1 MSNRWLILAALT
13 FARTVMGFQFQSVAA
28 VAPLVIADFHIGYAA
43 LGTVIGLY
51 LLPGVVVA
59 IPGGVLAQ
67 RFGDKRMVLC
77 GLAAMTLGGVMMAS
91 GDETLLTAGRM
102 LSGCGAVVLNVLLTK
117 MTTDTFEG
125 REVVTALGVLITSWP
140 LGIALALVTLPR
152 LAAATSWHAAM
163 LAGAG
168 LSALAFVLVLAVY
181 RSRQKPT
188 AGARLGF
195 DLARRELALAV
206 LAGSVWTF
214 YNMALI
220 LVLTFGPAWLIAG
233 GDTPAH
239 ASAVV
244 SLVSWLII
252 PAIPLGAFAA
262 DRAGHP
268 MTTML
273 SFFALGALAIALL
286 PFVGGAPG
294 LLAAIGL
301 IFGPPGGLI
310 MALPGQAV
318 PPERRALAM
327 GVYFTVYY
335 VGMGI
340 APGIAGFARDVSHSA
355 AAPLWLATAMLVC
368 AAVSLL
374 AFRAGRRTDTAL

>member
-1 MSNRWLILAALT
+1 MPNRWLILAALT

-28 VAPLVIADFHIGYAA
+28 VAPFVIADFHIGYAA

-51 LLPGVVVA
+51 LLPGVAVA

-67 RFGDKRMVLC
+67 RFGDKRMVLMA
-77 GLAAMTLGGVMMAS
+77 LSAMTLGGLMMAS
-91 GDETLLTAGRM
+91 GNETLLTAGRI
-102 LSGCGAVVLNVLLTK
+102 LSGCGAVVLNVLVTK

-152 LAAATSWHAAM
+152 LATAASWHAAM
-163 LAGAG
+163 LGGAI
-168 LSALAFVLVLAVY
+168 LSAVAFVLVAAVY
-181 RSRQKPT
+181 RGRQKP
-188 AGARLGF
+188 ALAARLRF
-195 DLARRELALAV
+195 DVARRELVLAV
-206 LAGSVWTF
+206 LAGLVWTF

-220 LVLTFGPAWLIAG
+220 VVLTFGPAWLIAG
-233 GDTPAH
+233 GQTPAH

-244 SLVSWLII
+244 SLVGWLII
-252 PAIPLGAFAA
+252 PALPLGAFFA

-268 MTTML
+268 MTTMF
-273 SFFALGALAIALL
+273 SFFGLGAVAIALL
-286 PFVGGAPG
+286 PVIGGAPA
-294 LLAAIGL
+294 LLAVIGL

-310 MALPGQAV
+310 MALPGQAA
-318 PPERRALAM
+318 PPQRRALAM

-355 AAPLWLATAMLVC
+355 AAPLWLAVAMLAC
-368 AAVSLL
+368 AALSL
-374 AFRAGRRTDTAL
+374 AIFRAARRTGAAL

>member
-28 VAPLVIADFHIGYAA
+28 VAPLVIAGFHIGYAA

-51 LLPGVVVA
+51 LLPGVAVA

-67 RFGDKRMVLC
+67 RFGDKRMVLF
-77 GLAAMTLGGVMMAS
+77 GLAAMTLGGLLMAL
-91 GDETLLTAGRM
+91 GDETLLTAGRV

-152 LAAATSWHAAM
+152 LAAAAAWHAAM
-163 LAGAG
+163 VAGAG
-168 LSALAFVLVLAVY
+168 LSAVAFVLVAVAY
-181 RSRQKPT
+181 RSRQT
-188 AGARLGF
+188 SSAAARLRF
-195 DLARRELALAV
+195 DLAHGELV
-206 LAGSVWTF
+206 LAMLAGLVWTF
-214 YNMALI
+214 YNMGLI

-233 GDTPAH
+233 GDTAAH

-244 SLVSWLII
+244 SLVSWLIL
-252 PAIPLGAFAA
+252 PAIPLGAFLA

-268 MTTML
+268 MTTMF

-286 PFVGGAPG
+286 PFVGGAPA

-310 MALPGQAV
+310 MALPGQ
-318 PPERRALAM
+318 
-327 GVYFTVYY
+327 
-335 VGMGI
+335 
-340 APGIAGFARDVSHSA
+340 
-355 AAPLWLATAMLVC
+355 
-368 AAVSLL
+368 
-374 AFRAGRRTDTAL
+374 

>member
-51 LLPGVVVA
+51 LLPGVAVA

-67 RFGDKRMVLC
+67 RFGDKRMVLF
-77 GLAAMTLGGVMMAS
+77 GLAAMTLGGLMMAS
-91 GDETLLTAGRM
+91 GDETLLTAGRV

-152 LAAATSWHAAM
+152 LAAAASWHAAM
-163 LAGAG
+163 VAGAG
-168 LSALAFVLVLAVY
+168 LSAVAFVLVAVAY
-181 RSRQKPT
+181 RSRQT
-188 AGARLGF
+188 SSAAARLRF
-195 DLARRELALAV
+195 DLAHGELV
-206 LAGSVWTF
+206 LAMLAGLVWTF
-214 YNMALI
+214 YNMGLI

-233 GDTPAH
+233 GDTAAH

-244 SLVSWLII
+244 SLVSWLIL
-252 PAIPLGAFAA
+252 PAIPLGAFLA

-268 MTTML
+268 MTTMF

-286 PFVGGAPG
+286 PFVGGAPA

-310 MALPGQAV
+310 MALPGQAA
-318 PPERRALAM
+318 PAQRRAPAM

-355 AAPLWLATAMLVC
+355 AAPLWLAVAMLAC
-368 AAVSLL
+368 AALSL
-374 AFRAGRRTDTAL
+374 AVFRAVRRTEAAV

>member
-13 FARTVMGFQFQSVAA
+13 FARTVMGFQFQSLAA
-28 VAPLVIADFHIGYAA
+28 VAPFVIGDFHIGYAA
-43 LGTVIGLY
+43 LGTIIGLY
-51 LLPGVVVA
+51 LLPGVAVA

-67 RFGDKRMVLC
+67 RFGDKRMVLMA
-77 GLAAMTLGGVMMAS
+77 LAAMTLGGLMMAS
-91 GDETLLTAGRM
+91 GDETLLTAGRI

-117 MTTDTFEG
+117 MTTDAFEG

-152 LAAATSWHAAM
+152 LAGATSWQAAM

-168 LSALAFVLVLAVY
+168 LSAVALVLVAAVC
-181 RSRQKPT
+181 RPQHKPT
-188 AGARLGF
+188 AGLRLRF
-195 DLARRELALAV
+195 DLARRELVLAV
-206 LAGSVWTF
+206 LAGAVWAF

-233 GDTPAH
+233 GDSAAH
-239 ASAVV
+239 ASALV
-244 SLVSWLII
+244 SLVSWLIL
-252 PAIPLGAFAA
+252 PALPLGAFFA

-268 MTTML
+268 MTTMF
-273 SFFALGALAIALL
+273 SFFALAAAAIALL
-286 PFVGGAPG
+286 PFVGGAPA
-294 LLAAIGL
+294 LLASIGL

-310 MALPGQAV
+310 MALPGQAA
-318 PPERRALAM
+318 PAERRAPAM

-355 AAPLWLATAMLVC
+355 AAPLWLAVAMLVC
-368 AAVSLL
+368 AALSL
-374 AFRAGRRTDTAL
+374 AVFRTMHRTQAAV